1 MLKSIINGSLTLD
14 KLLILII
21 FGIILGF
28 IVAIV
33 HKITGK
39 YNKNYLI
46 TVSILPVIIEAIM
59 LMVNGSLGTG
69 IAVAGAFSLVRFRS
83 MPGTSKEML
92 TIFLSMTIGL
102 ILGMGYVFYASI
114 LTLISSIFIILF
126 ANIKIFDNNKDKI
139 LKITIPENL
148 DYTDVFNNEFNKYL
162 NKFEI
167 IQVKTTNM
175 GSLFEITYLV
185 NVKSDINE
193 KEFLD
198 DLRIKNGNLK
208 IILSKPLEENNL

>member
-148 DYTDVFNNEFNKYL
+148 DYTDVFINEFNKYL

-185 NVKSDINE
+185 NVKNGINE

>member
-175 GSLFEITYLV
+175 GSLFELTYLV